1 MSDYRVLFTLTVI
14 LFRELE
20 QGEAFVQCLLII
32 MMMMIEF
39 KSFRLVSVHLFLGC
53 LTDYCNVFRLYVVI
67 TVFNYLLVIFKFQWL
82 IFSFHYVLH
91 FIPNRLQY
99 IKDFPFITI

>member
-1 MSDYRVLFTLTVI
+1 MSDYRALFTFTVI

-20 QGEAFVQCLLII
+20 QGEAFMQCLLI
-32 MMMMIEF
+32 MMIEF
-39 KSFRLVSVHLFLGC
+39 KSFRLVSFNVFLSF

-82 IFSFHYVLH
+82 ILVSTMY
-91 FIPNRLQY
+91 Y
-99 IKDFPFITI
+99 IILFQIDYNINE